1 MEKKSAPVFKMR
13 INKDDT
19 SNQEVDYIALVDN
32 PAIEVN
38 WMAFSKQYKFTAD
51 KEKRIITGPLMIAD
65 MPIYR
70 YGKIPMTDEVGEYYT
85 VFDKQTVYDI
95 AEKFFRNKLTDQFNI
110 MHDGGQRTK
119 GVYIIE
125 SILVDSTRGMAAPE
139 AFKGIND
146 GSWIV
151 SVKVDNEEIWND
163 YVKTGT
169 LKGFSVEGIFGIE
182 ADSIMETLK
191 AMIRRNL

>member
-1 MEKKSAPVFKMR
+1 MEKKDLPIFKMR

-38 WMAFSKQYKFTAD
+38 WMAFNKHYKFVSD
-51 KEKRIITGPLMIAD
+51 KERRIITGPLMIAD

-70 YGKIPMTDEVGEYYT
+70 HGKIPMTDEVGEYYT

-125 SILVDSTRGMAAPE
+125 SILVDKSRGMDAPQ

-151 SVKVDNEEIWND
+151 SVKVDNDEVWED

-169 LKGFSVEGIFGIE
+169 LKGFSVEGIFSVEPEDVI
-182 ADSIMETLK
+182 DTIQ
-191 AMIRRNL
+191 AMIAQNS